1 MKLLNR
7 LFTNKISNLNK
18 KLILVISDFII
29 IAISIILS
37 YSLRLE
43 KIYPYHEINI
53 KVYLIYYVIFFSTF
67 YYFNIYK
74 ILLRYFDYFSIK
86 IIIKATLFSQI
97 LLIIINFFIFEKI
110 FFPRS
115 ISFMAPIL
123 IGILVIIHRIIL
135 NFWISSEIK
144 KPLKENHIL
153 IIGVN
158 EITVNLFRQIRQF
171 NKQYGEVVCFIDVSN
186 NYKKREINGVKI
198 YKDNYLF
205 TIIEKYKINE
215 IIIGTNN
222 YSKIKIKKIY
232 EKLEGKNVRVR
243 NINET
248 KNFFKNSIKRSF
260 KNKLNFFDIIDRP
273 AIQVDQK
280 NLKKK
285 IIDNNI
291 LITGAGGSIGSEL
304 CLEIIK
310 HSPKKIFVLDIS
322 EINLFN
328 LLKRLD
334 KKNKK
339 KIIPILGDCS
349 DNLFLSNYFKNIN
362 INQIYHSAAYKHVG
376 FGELNPYS
384 MIKNNILGTKNLIEF
399 ALNKKIKNFIFIS
412 TDKAVK
418 PKSILGITKQYGEK
432 LIQSY
437 HSKNKSKKSTKFTI
451 VRFGNV
457 IGSSGSVIPIFLDQI
472 KDEKAL
478 TVTSKTVTRYF
489 MSIKEAVQL
498 VITASSFND
507 NGVKIYA
514 LEMGKQIKIYDIAKK
529 IIILSG
535 YTVKNNK
542 TNKGDIEIKITGL
555 KKGEKNSEEVT
566 LGKKLIPTNHPK
578 IRLCE
583 DPIYNEKLQ
592 SNINLIIEKLKSKN
606 FNFKDLKKILFN

>member
-1 MKLLNR
+1 
-7 LFTNKISNLNK
+7 
-18 KLILVISDFII
+18 
-29 IAISIILS
+29 
-37 YSLRLE
+37 
-43 KIYPYHEINI
+43 
-53 KVYLIYYVIFFSTF
+53 
-67 YYFNIYK
+67 
-74 ILLRYFDYFSIK
+74 
-86 IIIKATLFSQI
+86 
-97 LLIIINFFIFEKI
+97 
-110 FFPRS
+110 
-115 ISFMAPIL
+115 
-123 IGILVIIHRIIL
+123 
-135 NFWISSEIK
+135 
-144 KPLKENHIL
+144 
-153 IIGVN
+153 
-158 EITVNLFRQIRQF
+158 
-171 NKQYGEVVCFIDVSN
+171 
-186 NYKKREINGVKI
+186 
-198 YKDNYLF
+198 
-205 TIIEKYKINE
+205 
-215 IIIGTNN
+215 
-222 YSKIKIKKIY
+222 
-232 EKLEGKNVRVR
+232 
-243 NINET
+243 
-248 KNFFKNSIKRSF
+248 
-260 KNKLNFFDIIDRP
+260 
-273 AIQVDQK
+273 
-280 NLKKK
+280 
-285 IIDNNI
+285 
-291 LITGAGGSIGSEL
+291 
-304 CLEIIK
+304 
-310 HSPKKIFVLDIS
+310 
-322 EINLFN
+322 
-328 LLKRLD
+328 
-334 KKNKK
+334 
-339 KIIPILGDCS
+339 
-349 DNLFLSNYFKNIN
+349 
-362 INQIYHSAAYKHVG
+362 
-376 FGELNPYS
+376 